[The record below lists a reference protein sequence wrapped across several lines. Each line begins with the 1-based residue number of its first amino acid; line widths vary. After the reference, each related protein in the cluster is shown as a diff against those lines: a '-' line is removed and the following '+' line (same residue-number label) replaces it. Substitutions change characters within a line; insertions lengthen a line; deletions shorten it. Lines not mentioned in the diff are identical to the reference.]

1 MPAPL
6 APSWR
11 LRRQPSPRPDG
22 QQRWD
27 RVYLLLLQW
36 TQPAPPP
43 QPWTPPLP
51 EQEKEEDSHD
61 GRPVCTSL
69 DSAPDPHA
77 ND

>member
-11 LRRQPSPRPDG
+11 LHRQPSPHPDG

-36 TQPAPPP
+36 TQPGPPLEPLP
-43 QPWTPPLP
+43 QPVP
-51 EQEKEEDSHD
+51 EQEDSHD
-61 GRPVCTSL
+61 GRPVCTGL
-69 DSAPDPHA
+69 DSTPDPHA